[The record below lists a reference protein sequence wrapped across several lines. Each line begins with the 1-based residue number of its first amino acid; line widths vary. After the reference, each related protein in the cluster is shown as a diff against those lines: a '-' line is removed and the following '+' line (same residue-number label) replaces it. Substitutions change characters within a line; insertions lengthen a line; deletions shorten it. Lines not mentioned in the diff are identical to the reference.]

1 MVCVNKIIFSIVI
14 DDVWKGMT
22 GNHLKTFVNNR
33 KNIADKEKNKMLE
46 LGPFENFICIHMFFK
61 T

>member
-1 MVCVNKIIFSIVI
+1 MVCANKIIFSIVI

-33 KNIADKEKNKMLE
+33 KNIADKEKIK
-46 LGPFENFICIHMFFK
+46 CSS
-61 T
+61 